1 MATPLRPAP
10 VSLYGR
16 ENWLFVLTIASGS
29 LVPTTLEANAATG
42 IDITNILFADTARP
56 TQSTN
61 RVTQERRVGD
71 TVLAEFIGATTY
83 QGGEMHYQFDAQGAA
98 ASNGV
103 KAFEKFTAAGTSG
116 FFIERLGVAAAT
128 TPVAGNFVNVYPV
141 QIGPSFPL
149 RAGADE
155 TAESGMVATF
165 AVTAAPAIKV
175 ALT

>member
-1 MATPLRPAP
+1 MATPLRPTP
-10 VSLYGR
+10 VSLYGK
-16 ENWLFVLTIASGS
+16 ENWIFVLTIASTS
-29 LVPTTLEANAATG
+29 LIPTTLEANAATG

-71 TVLAEFIGATTY
+71 TVLAEFIGATNY

-116 FFIERLGVAAAT
+116 FFIERLGILAAT

-149 RAGADE
+149 RAGDAE

>member
-1 MATPLRPAP
+1 MATPLRPTPA
-10 VSLYGR
+10 SLYGK
-16 ENWLFVLTIASGS
+16 ENWIFVLTVASTA
-29 LVPTTLEANAATG
+29 LIPTTLEANAASG
-42 IDITNILFADTARP
+42 LDITNILFADTAKP
-56 TQSTN
+56 TQTTN
-61 RVTQERRVGD
+61 RVTQERRLGD

-83 QGGEMHYQFDAQGAA
+83 QGGEMHYQFDPQGAA

-116 FFIERLGVAAAT
+116 FLIERLGIAAGT

-149 RAGADE
+149 RAGDNE